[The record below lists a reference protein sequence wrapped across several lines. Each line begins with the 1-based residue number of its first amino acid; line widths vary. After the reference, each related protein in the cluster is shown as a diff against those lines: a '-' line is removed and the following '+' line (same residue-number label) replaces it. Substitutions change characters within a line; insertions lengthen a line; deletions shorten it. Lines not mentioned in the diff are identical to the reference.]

1 MRILHFVDSAGFYG
15 AEAVLL
21 GLATEH
27 LRLGHAASIV
37 SIGNPTSG
45 EKALE
50 REARRRGV
58 PVHAVRMADGLN
70 IRGGLRLAELARR
83 ENADIVHSH
92 GYKPNILLGILPRRL
107 RPAPMVATV
116 HGYTHSRGFDRMRV
130 YEWLDVHAL
139 RRFNRVVFVH
149 SGMRAIPGLNR
160 LDEQR
165 VRIIENG
172 LPNREQA
179 GPSEHDPRLASFCT
193 GQVIGAVGRLS
204 PEKGFDRLIDAFSR
218 VVAAGSHA
226 KLIILGEGPERAA
239 LEERVRLRGLS
250 ERVLM
255 PGFVDATSH
264 LSLFTVFVLSSLTE
278 GLPISLLEAMRAG
291 VPVVATRVGAIP
303 SIVGADCGVL
313 VDTNDIDGLAGAL
326 QRVLNDAS
334 LAATL
339 STAALVK
346 VREYSVS
353 RMAARY
359 LAAYEE
365 LTACKVPSPYPMTA
379 GL

>member
-1 MRILHFVDSAGFYG
+1 MRILHFVDSGGFYG

-37 SIGNPTSG
+37 SIGNASSG

-58 PVHAVRMADGLN
+58 PVHVVRMADGLN

-83 ENADIVHSH
+83 ESADIVHSH

-116 HGYTHSRGFDRMRV
+116 HGYTHTSGFDRMRV

-139 RRFNRVVFVH
+139 RRFDRVVFVH
-149 SGMRAIPGLNR
+149 SGMRTIPGLNR
-160 LDEQR
+160 LDERR
-165 VRIIENG
+165 VRVIENG
-172 LPNREQA
+172 LPNQEQS
-179 GPSEHDPRLASFCT
+179 GSSLHNPQLASFCT
-193 GQVIGAVGRLS
+193 GHVIGAVGRLS
-204 PEKGFDRLIDAFSR
+204 SEKGFDRLIDAFSR
-218 VVAAGSHA
+218 VVAAGAQA
-226 KLIILGEGPERAA
+226 KLVILGEGPERAA
-239 LEERVRLRGLS
+239 LEERVRAQGLS

-255 PGFVDATSH
+255 PGFVDATAH
-264 LSLFTVFVLSSLTE
+264 LSLFTVFALSSLTE

-291 VPVVATRVGAIP
+291 VPIVATRVGAIP

-313 VDTNDIDGLAGAL
+313 VDADDVAGLADAL
-326 QRVLNDAS
+326 QRALNDVS
-334 LAATL
+334 FAATI
-339 STAALVK
+339 SKAAAAK

-359 LAAYEE
+359 LTAYEE

>member
-1 MRILHFVDSAGFYG
+1 MRILHFVDSGGFYG

-37 SIGNPTSG
+37 SIGNPSSG

-50 REARRRGV
+50 REARKRGV

-83 ENADIVHSH
+83 ENADIVHTH

-116 HGYTHSRGFDRMRV
+116 HGYTHSTGFDRMRV

-139 RRFNRVVFVH
+139 RRFDRVVFVH
-149 SGMRAIPGLNR
+149 SGMRTIPGLSR
-160 LDEQR
+160 LDDRR
-165 VRIIENG
+165 VRVIENG

-179 GPSEHDPRLASFCT
+179 GPSEHDARLASFCT
-193 GQVIGAVGRLS
+193 GPVIGAVGRLS
-204 PEKGFDRLIDAFSR
+204 PEKGFDRLIEAFSR
-218 VVAAGSHA
+218 AVAAGSHA
-226 KLIILGEGPERAA
+226 KLAILGDGPERSA
-239 LEERVRLRGLS
+239 LEESVRARGLS
-250 ERVLM
+250 DRVLM

-264 LSLFTVFVLSSLTE
+264 LSLFTVFAVSSLTE

-303 SIVGADCGVL
+303 SIIGAECGVL
-313 VDTNDIDGLAGAL
+313 VDTNDVAGLADAL
-326 QRVLNDAS
+326 LRVLKDTS
-334 LAATL
+334 LAATI
-339 STAALVK
+339 SQAALVK